1 MPAEGANVVG
11 SIAVV
16 VAGGPI
22 RPPDPGRTFDAVVA
36 VDGGLDAARAAGWTP
51 THVVGDFDS
60 VSATGALWAVQQELE
75 VEQHPRDKDATDTAL
90 ALALLDRDGLLAG
103 NDLLLVGGG
112 TGAERL
118 DHVIGTL
125 AALGH
130 PALAAAASV
139 TASLGTTVVHVVHPG
154 RPCAA
159 AIGAG
164 RTFSVLALHGLCAGV
179 HVEGA
184 KWPLVDASLTGT
196 STLGISNEAERDVVD
211 VRVGSGVLTV
221 IVPEDAR

>member
-1 MPAEGANVVG
+1 MG

-16 VAGGPI
+16 VAGGPV
-22 RPPDPGRTFDAVVA
+22 RPPDPAHSFGAVVA
-36 VDGGLDAARAAGWTP
+36 VDGGLDAARAAGWRP

-60 VSATGALWAVQQELE
+60 VSVDGALWAVGQEIS
-75 VEQHPRDKDATDTAL
+75 VEHHPRDKDSTDTAL
-90 ALALLDRDGLLAG
+90 ALALLDREGLLADA
-103 NDLLLVGGG
+103 DLLLIGGG

-125 AALGH
+125 AALGD
-130 PALAAAASV
+130 PALAGAASV
-139 TASLGTTVVHVVHPG
+139 TACLGSTVVHVVHPG

-159 AIGAG
+159 AIGTG
-164 RTFSVLALHGLCAGV
+164 RTFSVLAIHGPCTGV

-184 KWPLVDASLTGT
+184 RWPLVDAALTGT
-196 STLGISNEAERDVVD
+196 STLGISNEAERGVVD
-211 VRVGSGVLTV
+211 LRVATGVLTV

>member
-1 MPAEGANVVG
+1 MSVG

-22 RPPDPGRTFDAVVA
+22 RPPDPACTYDAVVA
-36 VDGGLDAARAAGWTP
+36 VDGGLDAARDAGWMP

-60 VSATGALWAVQQELE
+60 VSVDGALWAVGQELE
-75 VEQHPRDKDATDTAL
+75 VEHHPRDKDSTDTAL
-90 ALALLDRDGLLAG
+90 ALALLHREGLLAG
-103 NDLLLVGGG
+103 ADLLVIGGG

-125 AALGH
+125 AALGA
-130 PALAAAASV
+130 PMLATASSV
-139 TASLGTTVVHVVHPG
+139 TASLGSTVVHIVHPG
-154 RPCAA
+154 RLCRA

-164 RTFSVLALHGLCAGV
+164 RTFSVLAIHGTCTGV

-184 KWPLVDASLTGT
+184 RWPLADATLSGT
-196 STLGISNEAERDVVD
+196 STLGISNEAERGLVD
-211 VRVGSGVLTV
+211 LRVASGVLTV